1 MKTKDEILTDILAKA
16 EQEVPTMIWRPKT
29 PQSDVVAVMV
39 DEIWKL
45 HIIKDYLNKIGT
57 FEGMLDILRDSS
69 LQSNLAEAL
78 NLTFDETS
86 DLISADIDN
95 RMEMWG
101 FTRSPAIFAKGVIRL
116 IFNSSDAV
124 TIAAGTQLLAQDQ
137 NIRYEIT
144 EDVNGRDPVLID
156 GNYVIDVFG
165 VCTTSGTVGNIVENT
180 RFDLVDLTIPNFM
193 YAYSY
198 YDINNGVDEESD
210 SSFVTRARSNRLQ
223 HGVGSKSWLY
233 NKILS
238 DPRVYDISIQG
249 LANTNETDPT
259 GRSRFERDYGIDIW
273 VQALET
279 RHIITENFMP
289 DENDC
294 HTFKSLPIVDYDIVQ
309 TVDMSLAR
317 TESAYDRSTY
327 EVIKVRYSGAGVDP
341 ANVVYTVD
349 ETIQDL
355 QESVLDPQYWLLG
368 GREQIFIKKAYQ
380 VYLDVYVKIHLEGG
394 YTFDD
399 VESDVR
405 SDIFKFIE
413 GGTTSAGVTYTK
425 KKLEETIDKS
435 DLLEVILAVDGVDRA
450 DLDSYSMG
458 RHDGKFSTSD
468 PIPTNYNEF
477 FRYNATYTEI
487 VEY

>member
-1 MKTKDEILTDILAKA
+1 
-16 EQEVPTMIWRPKT
+16 
-29 PQSDVVAVMV
+29 
-39 DEIWKL
+39 
-45 HIIKDYLNKIGT
+45 
-57 FEGMLDILRDSS
+57 
-69 LQSNLAEAL
+69 
-78 NLTFDETS
+78 
-86 DLISADIDN
+86 
-95 RMEMWG
+95 
-101 FTRSPAIFAKGVIRL
+101 
-116 IFNSSDAV
+116 
-124 TIAAGTQLLAQDQ
+124 
-137 NIRYEIT
+137 
-144 EDVNGRDPVLID
+144 
-156 GNYVIDVFG
+156 
-165 VCTTSGTVGNIVENT
+165 
-180 RFDLVDLTIPNFM
+180 M

-210 SSFVTRARSNRLQ
+210 SSFVTRVRSNRLQ